1 MKYKCPEE
9 WAVRQANREA
19 LDEMEKV
26 IPMLQA
32 ERKALRS
39 WVSKGNH
46 PGNNPYGYLDEDDW
60 PMNYIEAYR
69 RHRGYFF
76 NIYYHIIEE

>member
-1 MKYKCPEE
+1 MKNKSPQE

-19 LDEMEKV
+19 LKEMEKV
-26 IPMLQA
+26 IPMLPA
-32 ERKALRS
+32 ERKALRA
-39 WVSKGNH
+39 WVSSGND

-76 NIYYHIIEE
+76 NVYYHIIEE